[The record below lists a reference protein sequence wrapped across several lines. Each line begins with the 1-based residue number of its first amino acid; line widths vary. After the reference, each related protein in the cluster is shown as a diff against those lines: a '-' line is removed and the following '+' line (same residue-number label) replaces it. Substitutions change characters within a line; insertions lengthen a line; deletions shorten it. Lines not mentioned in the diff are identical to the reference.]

1 MDSYG
6 SPRHAIVFFRRK
18 DQSLTMRHNTGL
30 TAAPARPLYGSP
42 VCKRSPIQVLTV
54 LNVAFNFRD
63 RGNGCFQ
70 HCIWPLALKKLDITP
85 EGIQCLFRF
94 DLEP

>member
-63 RGNGCFQ
+63 RVLSTLHMAVGF
-70 HCIWPLALKKLDITP
+70 KKARHYPRGDSVF
-85 EGIQCLFRF
+85 IQI
-94 DLEP
+94 